1 MNTEQTN
8 EGRENTGAVGGFRH
22 ACRGCCEKVWQRI
35 RETRQAILAE
45 SRDALKVPERL
56 VKLALNEAEAL
67 AWQTS
72 YPQLVFPAL
81 AMEKIHGVAA
91 WNHRQ
96 RLLQTWS
103 LPF

>member
-8 EGRENTGAVGGFRH
+8 EGRENAGAVSAFGH
-22 ACRGCCEKVWQRI
+22 ACRECCEKVWPRI
-35 RETRQAILAE
+35 REARQAILAE

-81 AMEKIHGVAA
+81 AMEKIHGAAA

-96 RLLQTWS
+96 RLLQTRS
-103 LPF
+103 LPS